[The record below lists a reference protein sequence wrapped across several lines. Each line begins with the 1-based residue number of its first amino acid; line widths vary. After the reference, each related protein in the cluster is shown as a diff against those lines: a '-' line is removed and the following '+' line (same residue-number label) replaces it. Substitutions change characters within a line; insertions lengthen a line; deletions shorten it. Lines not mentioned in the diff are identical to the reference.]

1 MGTPDPGHHRIMDE
15 PWIIAG
21 GSGGIGAALAA
32 RHPDRAVVWSRRTG
46 VDVTD
51 PTSVR
56 NALDEV
62 ERARGVPFA
71 LVHTV
76 GDFDERPLLGS
87 DLAFYREMVESNLTS
102 TFVLAREVVPRM
114 RDAGRGRVVFFAVA
128 GVDHGTAHV
137 RSPIYYAAKAAVTS
151 LARSLALEV
160 APSGVTVNVVA
171 PGVIR
176 HPTSHAQSQV
186 RVEKEVPLGRG
197 GTPGDVLGVVEL
209 LLSDAGSYITG
220 DVLTVDGGLALRGP
234 DA

>member
-1 MGTPDPGHHRIMDE
+1 MTATPDSPQG

-32 RHPDRAVVWSRRTG
+32 RHPDRAVVWSRRSG

-51 PTSVR
+51 PDSVR
-56 NALDEV
+56 AALDRVV
-62 ERARGVPFA
+62 ETRGTPFA

-76 GDFDERPLLGS
+76 GDFDERPLLDS

-102 TFVLAREVVPRM
+102 TFVLAREVVPLL

-128 GVDHGTAHV
+128 GVEHGTAHV

-160 APSGVTVNVVA
+160 ASSGVTVNVVS

-176 HPTSHAQSQV
+176 HPTSHAKSQV
-186 RVEKEVPLGRG
+186 RVERDVPLGRG
-197 GTPGDVLGVVEL
+197 GSPEDVLGLVEL
-209 LLSDAGSYITG
+209 LLSERGAYVTG
-220 DVLTVDGGLALRGP
+220 DVWTVDGGLALRGP

>member
-1 MGTPDPGHHRIMDE
+1 MTSSPHSPQG

-32 RHPDRAVVWSRRTG
+32 RHAERAVVWSRRTG

-51 PTSVR
+51 PDSVR
-56 NALDEV
+56 AALERVV
-62 ERARGVPFA
+62 ETRGTPFA

-76 GDFDERPLLGS
+76 GDFDERPLLDS
-87 DLAFYREMVESNLTS
+87 DLAFYRDMVESNLTS
-102 TFVLAREVVPRM
+102 TFVLAREVVPVL

-128 GVDHGTAHV
+128 GVEHGTAHV

-160 APSGVTVNVVA
+160 APSGVTVNVVS

-176 HPTSHAQSQV
+176 HPTSHAESQV
-186 RVEKEVPLGRG
+186 RVERDVPLGRG
-197 GTPGDVLGVVEL
+197 GSPEDVLGLVEL
-209 LLSDAGSYITG
+209 LLSERGAYVTG
-220 DVLTVDGGLALRGP
+220 DVWTVDGGLALRGP